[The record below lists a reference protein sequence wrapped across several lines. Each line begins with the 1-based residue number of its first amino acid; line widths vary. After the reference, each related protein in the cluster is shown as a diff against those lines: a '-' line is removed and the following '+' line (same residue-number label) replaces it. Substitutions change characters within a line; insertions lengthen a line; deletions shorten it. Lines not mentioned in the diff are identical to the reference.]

1 MFKFDHRQSRPV
13 TTEVLDLAEQGV
25 IDWESLARDALNWM
39 SEQEV
44 SQFAQHNGYI
54 VDDEEDE

>member
-1 MFKFDHRQSRPV
+1 MFNHRTSRAV

-25 IDWESLARDALNWM
+25 LSWETIARDALVWM

-44 SQFAQHNGYI
+44 AEFARINGY
-54 VDDEEDE
+54 VEDTLE

>member
-1 MFKFDHRQSRPV
+1 MIAFSHKQSRPV

-25 IDWESLARDALNWM
+25 LSWETIARDALNWM

-44 SQFAQHNGYI
+44 SEFARVNGY
-54 VDDEEDE
+54 VEDTLE